1 MFPIHHTIGRWM
13 PSFPLSRHRMF
24 DHGASDEPFLSS
36 PSFLSHCFLACVDM
50 IVLFILE
57 DNKQGIP
64 IMTEH
69 QLSLLPFYAGWG
81 RYTQRLVAAIAPL
94 TGEQLALR
102 NTPQHWSIGMYVTH
116 IVANRAWWFH
126 ARMGEG
132 SDDLTSLELWALGVC
147 EADVDPCHPAAELVA
162 GLEKTW
168 QMIQKTL
175 ARLTPA
181 DLEQVVPPLS
191 EAERVRHAK
200 LVEPALQPFAQMWV
214 DRAALSGEVRPA
226 VSLQRIIWGV
236 LEHDIHHGSEIST
249 ILGVH
254 GLPVLELD

>member
-1 MFPIHHTIGRWM
+1 
-13 PSFPLSRHRMF
+13 
-24 DHGASDEPFLSS
+24 
-36 PSFLSHCFLACVDM
+36 
-50 IVLFILE
+50 
-57 DNKQGIP
+57 
-64 IMTEH
+64 MTEH

-81 RYTQRLVAAIAPL
+81 TYNQHLVAAIAPL
-94 TGEQLALR
+94 TVEQLALR
-102 NTPQHWSIGMYVTH
+102 NTPQGWSIGMYATH

-126 ARMGEG
+126 VRMGEG

-168 QMIQKTL
+168 QLIEQTL

-181 DLEQVVPPLS
+181 DLEQAFPPLS
-191 EAERVRHAK
+191 EAERVRHAQ
-200 LVEPALQPFAQMWV
+200 LVDPALQPYAQMWLE
-214 DRAALSGEVRPA
+214 RERLAGEVRPA
-226 VSLQRIIWGV
+226 RSRQWIIWGV

-254 GLPVLELD
+254 GLPVVEME